1 MSFSDYARYTTK
13 KAKQKSLDRYNEMK
27 ALERKDAIR
36 FIYREVI
43 LRAAKAHEL
52 EVELSK
58 HIFINY
64 TVFDLDDDEMQ
75 ELITWLRS
83 EGFMLTND
91 TVPPGVWLAQW
102 N

>member
-52 EVELSK
+52 EVELSTS
-58 HIFINY
+58 II
-64 TVFDLDDDEMQ
+64 Q
-75 ELITWLRS
+75 CLISTT
-83 EGFMLTND
+83 MKCKN
-91 TVPPGVWLAQW
+91 
-102 N
+102 